1 MHIFTKSA
9 NFADMN
15 GNLHNSIVFD
25 CDFHRIN
32 SPAYYDCIVHLI
44 CTSGEGAFTYNGT
57 RFAIGINEIAV
68 ISNPQ
73 AVTEIE
79 SDSNFKCEYVIAP
92 DKFLHTLLPANNYS
106 IAGCVSLYS
115 NPIIKVSASDAVT
128 FISDLRNVSA
138 RIKDVDHP
146 FYAEMI
152 GGLLQT
158 MIYDLFAFHSMTNEN
173 ILSTDRVGYITRQFF
188 NLIESGRPKTER
200 EVSYYAEQLSVTPKY
215 LSDTIK
221 RISGKSVSTHINRA
235 AASIIKNFLNDS
247 GLSITQIADE
257 MKFTSVSYFSR
268 YCVKHLGMSPSE
280 YRTVNSSE
288 S

>member
-1 MHIFTKSA
+1 
-9 NFADMN
+9 
-15 GNLHNSIVFD
+15 
-25 CDFHRIN
+25 
-32 SPAYYDCIVHLI
+32 
-44 CTSGEGAFTYNGT
+44 
-57 RFAIGINEIAV
+57 
-68 ISNPQ
+68 
-73 AVTEIE
+73 
-79 SDSNFKCEYVIAP
+79 
-92 DKFLHTLLPANNYS
+92 
-106 IAGCVSLYS
+106 
-115 NPIIKVSASDAVT
+115 
-128 FISDLRNVSA
+128 
-138 RIKDVDHP
+138 
-146 FYAEMI
+146 
-152 GGLLQT
+152 
-158 MIYDLFAFHSMTNEN
+158 MTNEN

-235 AASIIKNFLNDS
+235 AASILKNFLNDS